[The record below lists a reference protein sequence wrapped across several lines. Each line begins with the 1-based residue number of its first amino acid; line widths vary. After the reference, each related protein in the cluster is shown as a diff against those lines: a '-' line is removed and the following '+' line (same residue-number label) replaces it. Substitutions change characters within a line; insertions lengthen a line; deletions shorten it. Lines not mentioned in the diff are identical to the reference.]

1 MCKTLRVLV
10 FLVAACGDKVPT
22 DKWCS
27 DYAGDL
33 NQTLRPAIAQLA
45 DAKPIARQ
53 NAAAQLRLGFDVP
66 EQKLAAN
73 VCGKPAAKVGAAR
86 DAFVHAMLTD
96 LPNLDTTPISDAD
109 VADLQNKFD
118 AVTQTLLR

>member
-1 MCKTLRVLV
+1 MRVLAV
-10 FLVAACGDKVPT
+10 ALALAACGDKVPT

-33 NQTLRPAIAQLA
+33 NQTLRPLIAQLA
-45 DAKPIARQ
+45 DAKPIARH
-53 NAAAQLRLGFDVP
+53 NAADQLRLAFDVP

-73 VCGKPAAKVGAAR
+73 VCGKPAQKIGAAR

-96 LPNLDTTPISDAD
+96 LGNLDTTPVSEAD
-109 VADLQNKFD
+109 VADLQKKFD
-118 AVTQTLLR
+118 AMTQALLR